1 MDTDSQI
8 GGGRGGRSG
17 GVPNYKND
25 ILIKIVELYLPQGLE
40 AWRAVA
46 LAYQRESMETV
57 LRRGEDIRDNWNRKL
72 CNRMQKP
79 TGKPGVNTDRIFHCI
94 EIERRIQDEA
104 AAAIL
109 GAESAESAHSGDDG
123 ESALS
128 DVAAEEDDVG
138 NDGDEEDEEVVA
150 VNAAGDDEN
159 ETAVAMVRPPRPQS
173 LPAFVGRGVGASGV
187 ESPGA
192 FVVHG
197 VGAASSAVSSSASRG
212 GATRKTST
220 PAPPRRSPSSFLSS
234 SNFSSGGGRGG
245 EKTKNSTNRERGS
258 ISKAMHRMAESI
270 ETGGGGGASGCNM
283 MISMLSMQMQQQT
296 QQFSM
301 QQQMFQQQMQMQ
313 MAAMEKRA
321 ETSEKYLRRI
331 AKTIGHN
338 KRKRGGDDDED
349 DSTEDDE

>member
-1 MDTDSQI
+1 MDTDSQSR
-8 GGGRGGRSG
+8 GGRGGRSG
-17 GVPNYKND
+17 GVPNYRND

-57 LRRGEDIRDNWNRKL
+57 LRRGEDIRDNWNKKL

-94 EIERRIQDEA
+94 EIERHIQDEA

-109 GAESAESAHSGDDG
+109 GAESAESAHSRDDG

-159 ETAVAMVRPPRPQS
+159 EAAVAMVCPPRPQS

-212 GATRKTST
+212 GRLAKLVRQHHRGGVRHHFCQAATSV
-220 PAPPRRSPSSFLSS
+220 AE
-234 SNFSSGGGRGG
+234 GGGG
-245 EKTKNSTNRERGS
+245 EKRPKILLIANGGLSQRPCTGWRNQ
-258 ISKAMHRMAESI
+258 SKP
-270 ETGGGGGASGCNM
+270 GGGGG
-283 MISMLSMQMQQQT
+283 QW
-296 QQFSM
+296 
-301 QQQMFQQQMQMQ
+301 
-313 MAAMEKRA
+313 E
-321 ETSEKYLRRI
+321 
-331 AKTIGHN
+331 
-338 KRKRGGDDDED
+338 
-349 DSTEDDE
+349 